1 MFQLKLSQKVFYL
14 IIYWYYM
21 WFFGPYTSPTSMT
34 NIQNTKHKTPN
45 TGRSIVVS
53 WLEQT
58 CDLPHWHSS
67 SLIKHF
73 VVKSGPLS
81 LGIRSHTCHLRAS
94 KSDSGKQQSSHGLW
108 PYELILRQMHSKGTN
123 LKPLL
128 LDQNIMLI
136 FIFFQTSAIFR
147 GQWQTFKSL
156 QPHKRGNTKVLL
168 SWHISA
174 NNPSKQKQTGQ

>member
-1 MFQLKLSQKVFYL
+1 MFFWSLHLTNNYEWRTYKTQSTKLQILADQL
-14 IIYWYYM
+14 WCHG
-21 WFFGPYTSPTSMT
+21 W
-34 NIQNTKHKTPN
+34 
-45 TGRSIVVS
+45 
-53 WLEQT
+53 QT
-58 CDLPHWHSS
+58 CDLLHWHSS

-73 VVKSGPLS
+73 VVKRGPLS

-94 KSDSGKQQSSHGLW
+94 KSDSGKQQGSHSLW

-136 FIFFQTSAIFR
+136 FIYFFQTSAIFR

>member
-1 MFQLKLSQKVFYL
+1 MVFWSLHLTNKYEWRTYKTQSTKLQILADQL
-14 IIYWYYM
+14 WCHG
-21 WFFGPYTSPTSMT
+21 W
-34 NIQNTKHKTPN
+34 
-45 TGRSIVVS
+45 
-53 WLEQT
+53 QT

-67 SLIKHF
+67 SFIKHF
-73 VVKSGPLS
+73 VVKRGPLS

-136 FIFFQTSAIFR
+136 FIYFFQTSAIFR

-168 SWHISA
+168 PWHISA

>member
-1 MFQLKLSQKVFYL
+1 MGFFLVFTPHQQV
-14 IIYWYYM
+14 W
-21 WFFGPYTSPTSMT
+21 MT

-45 TGRSIVVS
+45 TGRSIVMS
-53 WLEQT
+53 WLANLWLT
-58 CDLPHWHSS
+58 TLA
-67 SLIKHF
+67 LIKHF
-73 VVKSGPLS
+73 VVKRGPLS

-123 LKPLL
+123 LKLLL

-136 FIFFQTSAIFR
+136 FFFFQTSAIFR

>member
-1 MFQLKLSQKVFYL
+1 MFFFWSLHLTNKYEWRTYKTQSTKLQILADQL
-14 IIYWYYM
+14 WCHG
-21 WFFGPYTSPTSMT
+21 W
-34 NIQNTKHKTPN
+34 
-45 TGRSIVVS
+45 
-53 WLEQT
+53 QT
-58 CDLPHWHSS
+58 CDLLHWHSS

-73 VVKSGPLS
+73 VVKRGPLS

-123 LKPLL
+123 LKLLL

-136 FIFFQTSAIFR
+136 FFFFQTSAIFR

>member
-1 MFQLKLSQKVFYL
+1 MCFFLVFTPHQQV
-14 IIYWYYM
+14 W
-21 WFFGPYTSPTSMT
+21 MT

-45 TGRSIVVS
+45 TGRSIVMS
-53 WLEQT
+53 WLANLWLT
-58 CDLPHWHSS
+58 TLA
-67 SLIKHF
+67 LIKHF
-73 VVKSGPLS
+73 VVKRGPLS

-123 LKPLL
+123 LKLLL

-136 FIFFQTSAIFR
+136 FFFFQTSAIFR

>member
-1 MFQLKLSQKVFYL
+1 MVFL
-14 IIYWYYM
+14 VFTPHQQVW
-21 WFFGPYTSPTSMT
+21 MT

-45 TGRSIVVS
+45 TGRSIVMS
-53 WLEQT
+53 WLANLWLT
-58 CDLPHWHSS
+58 TLA
-67 SLIKHF
+67 LIKHF
-73 VVKSGPLS
+73 VVKRGPLS

-123 LKPLL
+123 LKLLL

-136 FIFFQTSAIFR
+136 FFFFQTSAIFR

>member
-1 MFQLKLSQKVFYL
+1 MCFFFWSLHLTNKYEWRTYKTQSTKLQILADQL
-14 IIYWYYM
+14 WCHG
-21 WFFGPYTSPTSMT
+21 W
-34 NIQNTKHKTPN
+34 
-45 TGRSIVVS
+45 
-53 WLEQT
+53 QT
-58 CDLPHWHSS
+58 CDLLHWHSS

-73 VVKSGPLS
+73 VVKRGPLS

-108 PYELILRQMHSKGTN
+108 PYQLILRQMHSKGTN
-123 LKPLL
+123 LKLLL

-136 FIFFQTSAIFR
+136 FFFFQTSAIFR

>member
-1 MFQLKLSQKVFYL
+1 MCFFWSLHLTNKYEWRTYKTQSTKLQILADQL
-14 IIYWYYM
+14 WCHG
-21 WFFGPYTSPTSMT
+21 W
-34 NIQNTKHKTPN
+34 
-45 TGRSIVVS
+45 
-53 WLEQT
+53 QT
-58 CDLPHWHSS
+58 CDLLHWHSS

-73 VVKSGPLS
+73 VVKRGPLS

-123 LKPLL
+123 LKLLL

-136 FIFFQTSAIFR
+136 FFFFQTSAIFR

>member
-1 MFQLKLSQKVFYL
+1 MCFFFWSLHLTNKYEWRTYKTQSTKLQILADQL
-14 IIYWYYM
+14 WCHG
-21 WFFGPYTSPTSMT
+21 W
-34 NIQNTKHKTPN
+34 
-45 TGRSIVVS
+45 
-53 WLEQT
+53 QT
-58 CDLPHWHSS
+58 CDLLHWHSS

-73 VVKSGPLS
+73 VVKRGPLS

-123 LKPLL
+123 LKLLL

-136 FIFFQTSAIFR
+136 FFFQTSAIFR

>member
-1 MFQLKLSQKVFYL
+1 
-14 IIYWYYM
+14 M
-21 WFFGPYTSPTSMT
+21 WFFWSLHLT
-34 NIQNTKHKTPN
+34 NKYEWRTYKTQSTKLQILADQLWCH
-45 TGRSIVVS
+45 G
-53 WLEQT
+53 WQT
-58 CDLPHWHSS
+58 CDLLHWHSS

-73 VVKSGPLS
+73 VVKRGPLS

-123 LKPLL
+123 LKLLL
-128 LDQNIMLI
+128 LDQNIMLM
-136 FIFFQTSAIFR
+136 FFFFQTSAIFR

>member
-1 MFQLKLSQKVFYL
+1 MFFWSLHLTNKYEWRTYKTQSTKLQILADQL
-14 IIYWYYM
+14 WCHG
-21 WFFGPYTSPTSMT
+21 W
-34 NIQNTKHKTPN
+34 
-45 TGRSIVVS
+45 
-53 WLEQT
+53 QT
-58 CDLPHWHSS
+58 CDLLHWHSS

-73 VVKSGPLS
+73 VVKRGPLS

-128 LDQNIMLI
+128 LDQNVMLI
-136 FIFFQTSAIFR
+136 FFFQTSAIFT

>member
-1 MFQLKLSQKVFYL
+1 
-14 IIYWYYM
+14 M
-21 WFFGPYTSPTSMT
+21 WFFLVFTPHQQVWMT

-45 TGRSIVVS
+45 TGRSIVMS
-53 WLEQT
+53 WLANLWLT
-58 CDLPHWHSS
+58 TLA
-67 SLIKHF
+67 LIKHF
-73 VVKSGPLS
+73 VVKRGPLS

-123 LKPLL
+123 LKLLL

-136 FIFFQTSAIFR
+136 FFFFQTSAIFR

>member
-1 MFQLKLSQKVFYL
+1 MWVFL
-14 IIYWYYM
+14 VFTPHQQVW
-21 WFFGPYTSPTSMT
+21 MT

-45 TGRSIVVS
+45 TGRSIVMS
-53 WLEQT
+53 WLANLWLT
-58 CDLPHWHSS
+58 TLA
-67 SLIKHF
+67 LIKHF
-73 VVKSGPLS
+73 VVKRGPLS

-123 LKPLL
+123 LKLLL

-136 FIFFQTSAIFR
+136 FFFFQTSAIFR

>member
-1 MFQLKLSQKVFYL
+1 MFTPHQQV
-14 IIYWYYM
+14 W
-21 WFFGPYTSPTSMT
+21 MT

-45 TGRSIVVS
+45 TGRSIVMS
-53 WLEQT
+53 WLANLWLT
-58 CDLPHWHSS
+58 TLA
-67 SLIKHF
+67 LIKHF
-73 VVKSGPLS
+73 VVKRGPLS

-123 LKPLL
+123 LKLLL

-136 FIFFQTSAIFR
+136 FFFFQTSAIFR

>member
-1 MFQLKLSQKVFYL
+1 MCFFLVFTPHQQV
-14 IIYWYYM
+14 W
-21 WFFGPYTSPTSMT
+21 MT

-45 TGRSIVVS
+45 TGRSIVMS
-53 WLEQT
+53 WLANLWLT
-58 CDLPHWHSS
+58 TLA
-67 SLIKHF
+67 LIKHF
-73 VVKSGPLS
+73 VVKRGPLS

-123 LKPLL
+123 LKLLL
-128 LDQNIMLI
+128 LDQNIMLM
-136 FIFFQTSAIFR
+136 FFFFQTSAIFR

>member
-1 MFQLKLSQKVFYL
+1 MVFL
-14 IIYWYYM
+14 VFTPHQQVW
-21 WFFGPYTSPTSMT
+21 MT

-45 TGRSIVVS
+45 TGRSIVMS
-53 WLEQT
+53 WLANLWLT
-58 CDLPHWHSS
+58 TLA
-67 SLIKHF
+67 LIKHF
-73 VVKSGPLS
+73 VVKRGPLS

-123 LKPLL
+123 LKLLL
-128 LDQNIMLI
+128 LDQNIMLM
-136 FIFFQTSAIFR
+136 FFFFQTSAIFR

>member
-1 MFQLKLSQKVFYL
+1 
-14 IIYWYYM
+14 M
-21 WFFGPYTSPTSMT
+21 WFFLVFTPHQQVWMT

-45 TGRSIVVS
+45 TGRSIVMS
-53 WLEQT
+53 WLANLWLT
-58 CDLPHWHSS
+58 TLA
-67 SLIKHF
+67 LIKHF
-73 VVKSGPLS
+73 VVKRGPLS

-123 LKPLL
+123 LKLLL

-136 FIFFQTSAIFR
+136 FFFQTSAIFR

>member
-1 MFQLKLSQKVFYL
+1 MFFWSLHLTNNYEWRTYKTQSTKLQILADQL
-14 IIYWYYM
+14 WCHG
-21 WFFGPYTSPTSMT
+21 W
-34 NIQNTKHKTPN
+34 
-45 TGRSIVVS
+45 
-53 WLEQT
+53 QT
-58 CDLPHWHSS
+58 CDLLHWHSS

-73 VVKSGPLS
+73 VVKRGPLS

-94 KSDSGKQQSSHGLW
+94 KSDSGKQQGSHGLW

-136 FIFFQTSAIFR
+136 FIFFFQTSAIFR